1 MIEYHISFD
10 DRETL
15 PSLVEKAAKE
25 LGLTQEQLIK
35 RYITEGIVNHF
46 DFEGPAESA
55 ETLDEFF
62 VKNHVLFPIDKS

>member
-1 MIEYHISFD
+1 MEYHIAFD

-15 PSLVEKAAKE
+15 PSLIEKAANE

-46 DFEGPAESA
+46 DVEGPAKSA
-55 ETLDEFF
+55 DTLEEFF
-62 VKNHVLFPIDKS
+62 VKNHVLFPVDKE

>member
-1 MIEYHISFD
+1 MIEYHIAFD

-15 PSLVEKAAKE
+15 PSFVEKAARE

-55 ETLDEFF
+55 DTLEEYF
-62 VKNHVLFPIDKS
+62 VKNHVLFPVDKE